1 MNDPSFNKLH
11 DDVDPLLGE
20 RGRFSNDNQ
29 QPPEGTFTIP
39 TLPVRMRVHGLRSFV
54 EVRGG
59 AYFFLPG
66 KAALQYLAQ
75 C

>member
-11 DDVDPLLGE
+11 NDVDPLLGK
-20 RGRFSNDNQ
+20 RGRFSNPGQ
-29 QPPEGTFTIP
+29 GPALGTFTFP
-39 TLPVRMRVHGLRSFV
+39 ALPVRMRVHGLQNFI

-59 AYFFLPG
+59 AYFLPG